1 MTDIAIVGIDCRFP
15 KAPDPAALWD
25 LLMRG
30 DEGVTEVPESRWDA
44 DVYYDP
50 DGGLGKTNTRYAGFI
65 DDADAFDHEFFGF
78 SKEEA
83 EVADPQIRLLLQT
96 AWRAL
101 EDATI
106 DPRSL
111 AGGRTG
117 VYVGIM
123 GSEWM
128 SLLMTNFTSITG
140 HVGSGNGY
148 AMAANRI
155 SYQLDLRGPSMA
167 IDTACS
173 SSLVATEEACHALRA
188 GVCDQALVGSV
199 NLFITPSSSIYF
211 AQAKVASP
219 DGRCKPFSSKADGF
233 GRAEGVAALV
243 LRRLEDAL
251 ADGLPVYAVIKGGAV
266 NHGGRST
273 TVTAPNPHAQ
283 QAVMAEAY
291 ERAGVRPEDVAYVET
306 HGTGTLLG
314 DRLEARALGKVH
326 GVPRERPCAIGS
338 VKGNI
343 GHAEGAAGIAGLIK
357 TTLALHH
364 RVVPLSRFSDS
375 ENPRLKLAANGLRLV
390 KEAMPLPDGEVL
402 AGVSGFGLGGTN
414 AHIVLGTAPEAAAR
428 PGAGPSG
435 RACGAVLTVSATGG
449 EGLAEAVR
457 RLAGDV
463 AAAPAGTLG
472 RLSWTSN
479 KVKASGPVRFALPA
493 SDRAA
498 AAAALLE
505 AAEDDARLAA
515 LSGRAG
521 ARPKTGWVISGGSA
535 WRPGMS
541 ARLHERVPAYRR
553 ALAAVDAALLPRLGW
568 SVRDVVLTG
577 VRAPAAGPAAFAVA
591 YAAGRTLS
599 DLGIRPA
606 WTVGEGVGEY
616 AAAALAGALD
626 LDDACRLVAALTSPE
641 PPARSA
647 IGLVCR
653 APAVP
658 LHSARRGG
666 VLGDEALEAAFW
678 AERPDGGPLF
688 DEALRAAQE
697 SEPARLVEVVGERT
711 DGLRLFPGDSGG
723 DALPEIVAAL
733 YRDGLDPDWD
743 ELYEPDERVRHR
755 LTPYGFAATGR
766 FWWNHPIGGGG
777 DLAAAVAAADP
788 VPRPAGPTLPGGD
801 S

>member
-15 KAPDPAALWD
+15 KAPDPGALWE

-30 DEGVTEVPESRWDA
+30 DEGIVEVPKSRWNA

-50 DGGLGKTNTRYAGFI
+50 DGGIGKTNTRYAGFI

-78 SKEEA
+78 AEEEA
-83 EVADPQIRLLLQT
+83 EVADPQVRLLLQT

-111 AGGRTG
+111 AGSRTG

-128 SLLMTNFTSITG
+128 SLLMTNFTRITG
-140 HVGSGNGY
+140 QVGSGNGY

-167 IDTACS
+167 VDTACS

-188 GVCDQALVGSV
+188 GICDQALVGSV
-199 NLFITPSSSIYF
+199 NMFVTPSSSIYF

-243 LRRLEDAL
+243 LRRLDDAL

-283 QAVMAEAY
+283 QAVMVEAY
-291 ERAGVRPEDVAYVET
+291 KRAGVRPEDIAYVET

-364 RVVPLSRFSDS
+364 RVIPLSRFSDS

-390 KEAMPLPDGEVL
+390 KEPMPLPDGQVF

-414 AHIVLGTAPEAAAR
+414 AHIVLGTAPAAAGR
-428 PGAGPSG
+428 PGAAPPG
-435 RACGAVLTVSATGG
+435 RARGGVLTVSSRDT
-449 EGLAEAVR
+449 EGLRGAVR
-457 RLAGDV
+457 RLAEDL
-463 AAAPAGTLG
+463 AAAPAGRLAQ
-472 RLSWTSN
+472 LSWTSN
-479 KVKASGPVRFALPA
+479 MVKASGPVRFALPA
-493 SDRAA
+493 DDRTAA
-498 AAAALLE
+498 VAALLE
-505 AAEDDARLAA
+505 AAGDDDRLAA

-535 WRPGMS
+535 WRAGMP
-541 ARLHERVPAYRR
+541 ARLHEGVPAYRR
-553 ALAAVDAALLPRLGW
+553 ALGAVDAALRPLLGW
-568 SVRDVVLTG
+568 SVRDALLSG
-577 VRAPAAGPAAFAVA
+577 AEPPAAEPVAFAVA
-591 YAAGRTLS
+591 YAAGRTLA
-599 DLGIRPA
+599 DVGIRPA

-616 AAAALAGALD
+616 AAAVLAGVFD
-626 LDDACRLVAALTSPE
+626 LEDACRLVAGYGAAE
-641 PPARSA
+641 PPGAGA
-647 IGLVCR
+647 ADLACR
-653 APAVP
+653 PPATP
-658 LHSARRGG
+658 LYSARRGG
-666 VLGDEALEAAFW
+666 RLDDEVLDAAFW
-678 AERPDGGPLF
+678 TERPDGGPRF
-688 DEALRAAQE
+688 DEALRAARG
-697 SEPARLVEVVGERT
+697 SEPVRLIEVMGERT
-711 DGLRLFPGDSGG
+711 DGLRLLSGG
-723 DALPEIVAAL
+723 TDALAGIVAAL
-733 YRDGLDPDWD
+733 YRDGLNPDWD
-743 ELYEPDERVRHR
+743 ELYEPGERVRHR
-755 LTPYGFAATGR
+755 LTPYAFAATGR
-766 FWWNHPIGGGG
+766 FWWNHPIDGGG
-777 DLAAAVAAADP
+777 DLAASVAA
-788 VPRPAGPTLPGGD
+788 PAGPTLAGGD

>member
-15 KAPDPAALWD
+15 KAPDPGALWE

-30 DEGVTEVPESRWDA
+30 DEGIVEVPKSRWNA

-50 DGGLGKTNTRYAGFI
+50 DGGLGKTNTRYAGFV

-83 EVADPQIRLLLQT
+83 EVADPQVRLLLQT

-111 AGGRTG
+111 AGSGTG

-167 IDTACS
+167 VDTACS

-199 NLFITPSSSIYF
+199 NMFITPSSSIYF

-233 GRAEGVAALV
+233 GRAEGVAVLV
-243 LRRLEDAL
+243 LRRLDDAL
-251 ADGLPVYAVIKGGAV
+251 ADGLPVYAVIRGGAV

-283 QAVMAEAY
+283 QAVMVEAY
-291 ERAGVRPEDVAYVET
+291 KRAGVRPQDIAYVET

-343 GHAEGAAGIAGLIK
+343 GHAEGAAGMAGLIK
-357 TTLALHH
+357 TALALHH

-390 KEAMPLPDGEVL
+390 KEPMPLPDGEVL

-414 AHIVLGTAPEAAAR
+414 AHIVLATAPEAAAK
-428 PGAGPSG
+428 PDTAPSG
-435 RACGAVLTVSATGG
+435 AARGGVLTVSARDV
-449 EGLAEAVR
+449 EGLRGAAR
-457 RLAGDV
+457 RLAEDV
-463 AAAPAGTLG
+463 AAAPAGRLAQ
-472 RLSWTSN
+472 LSWTSN
-479 KVKASGPVRFALPA
+479 KVKASGPVRLALPA
-493 SDRAA
+493 SDRTAA
-498 AAAALLE
+498 VEALLE
-505 AAEDDARLAA
+505 AAGDDRRLAA

-521 ARPKTGWVISGGSA
+521 TRPKTGWVISGVSA
-535 WRPGMS
+535 WRTGA
-541 ARLHERVPAYRR
+541 ARWHEGVPAYRR
-553 ALAAVDAALLPRLGW
+553 ALGAADAALRPLLGW
-568 SVRDVVLTG
+568 SVRDVLLSG
-577 VRAPAAGPAAFAVA
+577 AEPPAAEPVAFAVA
-591 YAAGRTLS
+591 YAAGRTLA
-599 DLGIRPA
+599 DVGVKPA

-616 AAAALAGALD
+616 AAAVLAGVFGLE
-626 LDDACRLVAALTSPE
+626 DACRLVAAYGASE
-641 PPARSA
+641 PAA
-647 IGLVCR
+647 AADLACR
-653 APAVP
+653 PPSVP
-658 LHSARRGG
+658 LYSARRGG
-666 VLGDEALEAAFW
+666 RLDDEALDAAFW
-678 AERPDGGPLF
+678 TERPGDGPRF
-688 DEALRAAQE
+688 DEALRAAVE
-697 SEPARLVEVVGERT
+697 SEPVRLIEVMGERT
-711 DGLRLFPGDSGG
+711 DGLRLLPGENGG
-723 DALPEIVAAL
+723 DALAGIIAAL
-733 YRDGLDPDWD
+733 YRDGLNPDWD
-743 ELYEPDERVRHR
+743 ELYEPGERVRHR
-755 LTPYGFAATGR
+755 LTPYAFAATGR
-766 FWWNHPIGGGG
+766 FWWNRPLDGGG
-777 DLAAAVAAADP
+777 DLAASVAEP
-788 VPRPAGPTLPGGD
+788 TGPIPAGGH

>member
-30 DEGVTEVPESRWDA
+30 DEGIVEVPKSRWNA

-50 DGGLGKTNTRYAGFI
+50 DGGVGKTNTRYAGFV

-83 EVADPQIRLLLQT
+83 EVADPQVRLLLQT

-111 AGGRTG
+111 AGSRTG

-155 SYQLDLRGPSMA
+155 SYHLDLRGPSMA
-167 IDTACS
+167 VDTACS

-188 GVCDQALVGSV
+188 GICDQALVGSV
-199 NLFITPSSSIYF
+199 NMFITPSSSIYF

-219 DGRCKPFSSKADGF
+219 DGRCKPFSSRADGF

-243 LRRLEDAL
+243 LRRLDDAL

-283 QAVMAEAY
+283 QAVMVEAY
-291 ERAGVRPEDVAYVET
+291 KRAGVRPEDIAYVET

-343 GHAEGAAGIAGLIK
+343 GHAEGAAGMAGLIK

-390 KEAMPLPDGEVL
+390 KEPLPLPDGEVL

-414 AHIVLGTAPEAAAR
+414 AHIVLGTAPEAAGG
-428 PGAGPSG
+428 PGAAPPG
-435 RACGAVLTVSATGG
+435 RARGGILTVSARDT
-449 EGLAEAVR
+449 EGLRGAVR
-457 RLAGDV
+457 RLAEDV
-463 AAAPAGTLG
+463 AAAPAGRLG
-472 RLSWTSN
+472 QLCWTSN

-493 SDRAA
+493 ADQAA
-498 AAAALLE
+498 AVAALLE
-505 AAEDDARLAA
+505 AAADDRRLAA
-515 LSGRAG
+515 LSGTAG

-535 WRPGMS
+535 LPAGIPARPPEG
-541 ARLHERVPAYRR
+541 VPAYRR
-553 ALAAVDAALLPRLGW
+553 ALDAADAALRPLLGW
-568 SVRDVVLTG
+568 SVREALLTG
-577 VRAPAAGPAAFAVA
+577 AEPPAAEPVAFAVA
-591 YAAGRTLS
+591 YAAGRTLA
-599 DLGIRPA
+599 DVGIKPA

-616 AAAALAGALD
+616 AAAVLSGVFALA
-626 LDDACRLVAALTSPE
+626 DACRLVAAHGAAE
-641 PPARSA
+641 PPAPA
-647 IGLVCR
+647 AADLVCR
-653 APAVP
+653 PPAAP
-658 LHSARRGG
+658 LYSARRGG
-666 VLGDEALEAAFW
+666 RLDDEVLDAAFW
-678 AERPDGGPLF
+678 TERPGGAPRF
-688 DEALRAAQE
+688 DEALRAARE
-697 SEPARLVEVVGERT
+697 SEPVRLIEVMGERT
-711 DGLRLFPGDSGG
+711 DGLRLLPGGTGG
-723 DALPEIVAAL
+723 DALAGIVAGL
-733 YRDGLDPDWD
+733 YRDGLNPDWD
-743 ELYEPDERVRHR
+743 ELYEPGERVRRR
-755 LTPYGFAATGR
+755 LTPYAFATTGR
-766 FWWNHPIGGGG
+766 FWWNHPIDGGG
-777 DLAAAVAAADP
+777 DLAASVAE
-788 VPRPAGPTLPGGD
+788 PAGPTLAGGD